1 MTGNFL
7 YVRNLEEFRGKYN
20 ESAYTF
26 ANLNL
31 YPYFE
36 EEAIQDSDYNNN
48 WLYSF
53 IKILDKSTDNDFY
66 SGKMTIYHIHK
77 ISSQLYYRIQDLD
90 SF

>member
-7 YVRNLEEFRGKYN
+7 YVRNLEVD
-20 ESAYTF
+20 SAYTF
-26 ANLNL
+26 VDQNL

-36 EEAIQDSDYNNN
+36 EEAIQDSEYNNN

-53 IKILDKSTDNDFY
+53 IKILDNSTDNDFY
-66 SGKMTIYHIHK
+66 SGKMTIYHIHEDF
-77 ISSQLYYRIQDLD
+77 SQLYYRIQYLD